1 MGRGEETPYV
11 LVEGAGRNQFV
22 VLKKYFVGNWDA
34 LKSGDDVELVVTREP
49 AVRVLSAKLADV

>member
-1 MGRGEETPYV
+1 V